1 MNTQERIPPTH
12 PGEILRTELMEP
24 LGLSQNELARQL
36 HVDPRRVN
44 EIVNE
49 RRAIT
54 ADSALRLSALF
65 GNSPDFWLG
74 LQVQYELDVA
84 EDKMQEVLKEVR
96 PLERA

>member
-1 MNTQERIPPTH
+1 MTTSNRVPPTH
-12 PGEILRTELMEP
+12 PGEILRTEFMEP
-24 LGLSQNELARQL
+24 MELSQNELARQL

-74 LQVQYELDVA
+74 LQTQYELDVA
-84 EDKMQEVLKEVR
+84 EDKLHVLKEVK
-96 PLERA
+96 PLKAA